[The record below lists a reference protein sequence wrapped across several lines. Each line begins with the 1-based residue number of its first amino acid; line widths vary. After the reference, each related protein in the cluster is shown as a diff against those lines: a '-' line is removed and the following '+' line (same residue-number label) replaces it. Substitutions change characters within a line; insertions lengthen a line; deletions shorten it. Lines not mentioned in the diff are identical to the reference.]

1 MKKLFFT
8 IFSAI
13 CLLGF
18 VGCLDIT
25 EELTVNKDGSG
36 HYVSTMDAVKMS
48 EQMAMLAAM
57 DTTGEMIPKMKYT
70 MDSSF
75 IATSLATKDIKG
87 ITNIKLDTS
96 KAYIYII
103 SYDFKDIQT
112 LNKALGVG
120 KTAEQQDTYAWEKGK
135 ITRKDVPLSIGDMNM
150 QDDSQKEMM
159 KGFMAD
165 MKYKVIYNL
174 PGKVKNASNK
184 SFVLSED
191 KKVLKLDT
199 NFGDIMEGKI
209 KLGGEVSYK

>member
-8 IFSAI
+8 IFSA
-13 CLLGF
+13 LSLFGF
-18 VGCLDIT
+18 VGCLDIV

-36 HYVSTMDAVKMS
+36 HYVSTLDAVKMS
-48 EQMAMLAAM
+48 EQMALFASM
-57 DTTGEMIPKMKYT
+57 DSTGEMIPKMKNT

-75 IATSLATKDIKG
+75 LVTSLAIKEIKG
-87 ITNIKLDTS
+87 ISNFNLDTS
-96 KAYIYII
+96 KAYVYII
-103 SYDFKDIQT
+103 SYDFKDIET
-112 LNKALGVG
+112 LNKALGAG
-120 KTAEQQDTYAWEKGK
+120 KGAEQQKIYAWEKGK
-135 ITRKDVPLSIGDMNM
+135 ITRKDVPLSVGDLNL

-174 PGKVKNASNK
+174 PGKVKNATNK

-191 KKVLKLDT
+191 KKILKLDT
-199 NFGDIMEGKI
+199 NFSDIMDGKI